1 MCVCVCVC
9 VYRREAAAAEEAR
22 RADEVIEKSIHGYD
36 PWGKAGA
43 GAPHRDE
50 DGHVIADLRFQVL
63 LMCC

>member
-1 MCVCVCVC
+1 M
-9 VYRREAAAAEEAR
+9 AEEAR
-22 RADEVIEKSIHGYD
+22 RADETFEKSIHGYN